1 MVTRAQ
7 KQYLSTWEATLSRAK
22 NMEDFVFQVLGV
34 NKFTQE
40 ILHLKKEN
48 LLLKKIHHF
57 ISNLKPNNK
66 PNKCP
71 LIGLQISWRPLLP

>member
-1 MVTRAQ
+1 
-7 KQYLSTWEATLSRAK
+7 
-22 NMEDFVFQVLGV
+22 MEDFVFQVLGV

-66 PNKCP
+66 PKVSTYWSPDFLASPPTVVPFQVQHKLNYF
-71 LIGLQISWRPLLP
+71 LIC